1 MTGEQQPQAAS
12 ELIMLRDIE
21 NGQDLALRCHQLCQR
36 CVYRIPASLGQLNQD
51 AASIIGVILPRH
63 KPSVGESVH
72 PIRHC
77 SRGDESLAQQ
87 LPRRKP
93 VRRPRA
99 AECSQHIEL
108 PGLQI
113 MGAERIRAEP
123 VQVPR
128 EPADPGEDFHWRHV
142 KIRAFSPPG
151 LHDGVD
157 LISGR
162 LEDHTPESR
171 CEES

>member
-1 MTGEQQPQAAS
+1 
-12 ELIMLRDIE
+12 
-21 NGQDLALRCHQLCQR
+21 
-36 CVYRIPASLGQLNQD
+36 
-51 AASIIGVILPRH
+51 
-63 KPSVGESVH
+63 
-72 PIRHC
+72 
-77 SRGDESLAQQ
+77 
-87 LPRRKP
+87 
-93 VRRPRA
+93 
-99 AECSQHIEL
+99 
-108 PGLQI
+108 

-142 KIRAFSPPG
+142 EIRAFSPPG

-162 LEDHTPESR
+162 LEDHTRESR